1 MIKTYQN
8 SLLLML
14 IWYDDKV
21 VVKEVTA
28 DMLISCRT
36 WGAPV
41 MLQIIKLGMMVKQ
54 GAMI

>member
-36 WGAPV
+36 
-41 MLQIIKLGMMVKQ
+41 
-54 GAMI
+54 